1 METTKENGLII
12 FRNEEFGQVRSVTID
27 NEPWFVGKDVAEA
40 LGYKNTKDAI
50 LTHVDEEDKR
60 IIQRSEIATFENHIP
75 KKVLPVNFVSADIP
89 PRGLTAINESGLYAL
104 IFGSKLESAQR
115 FKRWVT
121 SEVLPTLRKTG
132 TYSMPNM
139 TVSDQIKLLAEGYN
153 EVETRLGEIQ
163 GVTQDLSSRVE
174 HIEKTLD
181 VLESNNNTG
190 KLLNLKRAV
199 VAKSYE
205 LTAGNGV
212 YEVLWQ
218 RNFIANNYSNIKR
231 SFDVARIGQIPASQY
246 DTVMEMAR
254 SWEPR
259 DIYLQNKIAEMQG
272 QREENL
278 LDDKKLI
285 ALLQYLRDTD
295 DGKINPF
302 KK

>member
-1 METTKENGLII
+1 METTKENGLMI
-12 FRNEEFGQVRSVTID
+12 FQNEEFGQVRSVTV
-27 NEPWFVGKDVAEA
+27 NGEPWFVGKDVATI
-40 LGYKNTKDAI
+40 LGYSNPRDALARHTDDEDKNTVVIHDGTSGNPNVVI
-50 LTHVDEEDKR
+50 
-60 IIQRSEIATFENHIP
+60 
-75 KKVLPVNFVSADIP
+75 
-89 PRGLTAINESGLYAL
+89 INESGLYSL
-104 IFGSKLESAQR
+104 ILSSKLPDAKK

-121 SEVLPTLRKTG
+121 SEVLPALRKTG
-132 TYSMPNM
+132 AYSMPNM
-139 TVSDQIKLLAEGYN
+139 TVSDQIKLLAEGYS
-153 EVETRLGEIQ
+153 EVETRLEEIQ
-163 GVTQDLSSRVE
+163 GVTQDLDSRIE
-174 HIEKTLD
+174 YIEKTLD
-181 VLESNNNTG
+181 VLESNNNAG

-218 RNFIANNYSNIKR
+218 RNFIASNYSNIKR
-231 SFDVARIGQIPASQY
+231 LFDVARIGQIPASQY

-254 SWEPR
+254 SWKPR

-272 QREENL
+272 QREKNL
-278 LDDKKLI
+278 LGDKKLI

>member
-1 METTKENGLII
+1 METTKENGLMI
-12 FRNEEFGQVRSVTID
+12 FQNEEFGQVRSVTV
-27 NEPWFVGKDVAEA
+27 NGEPWFVGKDVCEA
-40 LGYKNTKDAI
+40 FGDTNYRRSLGNID
-50 LTHVDEEDKR
+50 HCDKSTTR
-60 IIQRSEIATFENHIP
+60 IE
-75 KKVLPVNFVSADIP
+75 
-89 PRGLTAINESGLYAL
+89 TAGGVQNMTTINESGLYSLLFQMQPKKAKGVSQNEHPINERL
-104 IFGSKLESAQR
+104 EKLHR

-121 SEVLPTLRKTG
+121 SEVLPALRKTG
-132 TYSMPNM
+132 TYSMQNM
-139 TVSDQIKLLAEGYN
+139 TVSDQIKLLAEGYS
-153 EVETRLGEIQ
+153 EVETRLEKIQ
-163 GVTQDLSSRVE
+163 GVTQDLDSRIE
-174 HIEKTLD
+174 YIEKTLD
-181 VLESNNNTG
+181 VLESNNNAG

-218 RNFIANNYSNIKR
+218 RNFIASNYSNIKR
-231 SFDVARIGQIPASQY
+231 LFDVARIGQIPASQY

-254 SWEPR
+254 SWKPR

-272 QREENL
+272 QREKNL
-278 LDDKKLI
+278 LGDKKLI

>member
-1 METTKENGLII
+1 MEVKTNATENGLMI
-12 FRNEEFGQVRSVTID
+12 FQNEEFGSVRTVMID
-27 NEPWFVGKDVAEA
+27 DEPWFVGKDVAEA
-40 LGYKNTKDAI
+40 LGFKRTADA
-50 LTHVDEEDKR
+50 LSAHVDDEDK
-60 IIQRSEIATFENHIP
+60 
-75 KKVLPVNFVSADIP
+75 NFVKVGEIP
-89 PRGLTAINESGLYAL
+89 TLNVASPRGLYIINESGLYSL
-104 IFGSKLESAQR
+104 ILSSKLPNAKK

-121 SEVLPTLRKTG
+121 SEVLPALRKTG
-132 TYSMPNM
+132 TYSMSNM
-139 TVSDQIKLLAEGYN
+139 TVSDQIKLLAEGYS
-153 EVETRLGEIQ
+153 EVETRLEEIQ
-163 GVTQDLSSRVE
+163 GVTQDLDSRIE
-174 HIEKTLD
+174 CIEKTLD
-181 VLESNNNTG
+181 VLESNNNAG

-218 RNFIANNYSNIKR
+218 RNFIASNYSNIKR
-231 SFDVARIGQIPASQY
+231 LFDVARIGQIPASQY

-254 SWEPR
+254 SWKPR

-272 QREENL
+272 QREKNL
-278 LDDKKLI
+278 LGDKKLI

>member
-12 FRNEEFGQVRSVTID
+12 FQNEEFGQVRSVTV
-27 NEPWFVGKDVAEA
+27 NGEPWFVGKDVATI
-40 LGYKNTKDAI
+40 LGYSNPRDALARHTDDEDKNTVVIHDGTSGNPNVVI
-50 LTHVDEEDKR
+50 
-60 IIQRSEIATFENHIP
+60 
-75 KKVLPVNFVSADIP
+75 
-89 PRGLTAINESGLYAL
+89 INESGLYSL
-104 IFGSKLESAQR
+104 ILSSKLPDAKK

-121 SEVLPTLRKTG
+121 SEILPALRKTG
-132 TYSMPNM
+132 TYSMQNM

-272 QREENL
+272 QREKNL

>member
-1 METTKENGLII
+1 MEVKTNATENGLMI
-12 FRNEEFGQVRSVTID
+12 FQNEEFGSVRTVMID
-27 NEPWFVGKDVAEA
+27 DEPWFVGKDVAEA
-40 LGYKNTKDAI
+40 LGFKRTADA
-50 LTHVDEEDKR
+50 LSAHVDDEDK
-60 IIQRSEIATFENHIP
+60 
-75 KKVLPVNFVSADIP
+75 NFVKVGEIP
-89 PRGLTAINESGLYAL
+89 TLNVASPRGLYIINESGLYSL
-104 IFGSKLESAQR
+104 ILSSKLPNAKK

-121 SEVLPTLRKTG
+121 SEVLPALRKTG
-132 TYSMPNM
+132 TYSMSNM
-139 TVSDQIKLLAEGYN
+139 TVSDQIKLLAEGYS
-153 EVETRLGEIQ
+153 EVETRLEEIQ
-163 GVTQDLSSRVE
+163 GVTQDLDSRIE
-174 HIEKTLD
+174 CIEKTLD
-181 VLESNNNTG
+181 VLESNNNAG

-246 DTVMEMAR
+246 DTAMEMAR
-254 SWEPR
+254 SWKPR

-272 QREENL
+272 QREKNL
-278 LDDKKLI
+278 LGDKKLI

>member
-12 FRNEEFGQVRSVTID
+12 FQNEEFGQVRSVTV
-27 NEPWFVGKDVAEA
+27 NGEPWFVGKDVATI
-40 LGYKNTKDAI
+40 LGYSNPRDALARHTDDEDKNTVVIHDGTSGNPNVVI
-50 LTHVDEEDKR
+50 
-60 IIQRSEIATFENHIP
+60 
-75 KKVLPVNFVSADIP
+75 
-89 PRGLTAINESGLYAL
+89 INESGLYSL
-104 IFGSKLESAQR
+104 ILSSKLPDAKK

-121 SEVLPTLRKTG
+121 SEILPALRKTG
-132 TYSMPNM
+132 TYSMQNM
-139 TVSDQIKLLAEGYN
+139 TVSDQIKLLAEGYS
-153 EVETRLGEIQ
+153 EVETRLEEIQ
-163 GVTQDLSSRVE
+163 GVTQDLNSRVE

-181 VLESNNNTG
+181 VLESNNNAG

-218 RNFIANNYSNIKR
+218 RNFIASNYSNIKR
-231 SFDVARIGQIPASQY
+231 LFDVARIGQIPASQY

-254 SWEPR
+254 SWKPR

-272 QREENL
+272 QREKNL
-278 LDDKKLI
+278 LGDKKLI

>member
-1 METTKENGLII
+1 MEVKTNATENGLMI
-12 FRNEEFGQVRSVTID
+12 FQNEEFGSVRTVMID
-27 NEPWFVGKDVAEA
+27 DEPWFVGKDVAEA
-40 LGYKNTKDAI
+40 LGFKRTADA
-50 LTHVDEEDKR
+50 LSAHVDDEDK
-60 IIQRSEIATFENHIP
+60 
-75 KKVLPVNFVSADIP
+75 NFVKVGEIP
-89 PRGLTAINESGLYAL
+89 TLNVASPRGLYIINESGLYSL
-104 IFGSKLESAQR
+104 ILSSKLPNAKK

-121 SEVLPTLRKTG
+121 SEVLPALRKTG

-139 TVSDQIKLLAEGYN
+139 TVSDQIKLLAEGYS
-153 EVETRLGEIQ
+153 EVETRLEEIQ
-163 GVTQDLSSRVE
+163 GVTQDLDSRIE
-174 HIEKTLD
+174 CIEKTLD
-181 VLESNNNTG
+181 VLESNNNAG

-246 DTVMEMAR
+246 DTAMEMAR
-254 SWEPR
+254 SWKPR

-272 QREENL
+272 QREKNL
-278 LDDKKLI
+278 LGDKKLI